1 MKQEEKGN
9 PHPAPFPVELAQ
21 RCIASTTGRITLDPN
36 MGSGQTAIA
45 AEILGRDWIGIDISK
60 NYVKLANE
68 RIRAARGL
76 MRKLP
81 FNG

>member
-1 MKQEEKGN
+1 
-9 PHPAPFPVELAQ
+9 
-21 RCIASTTGRITLDPN
+21 

-81 FNG
+81 FNGELE